1 MRSMNRAEYEARVLE
16 MLGDP
21 RDVARDLRAFQDDA
35 RVLSSK
41 RQHLLEHYPN
51 MWVGIHERKVVA
63 KGETLDSVVEQLVAL
78 GIPRGRAIVRFIS
91 KHPRKMF
98 L

>member
-1 MRSMNRAEYEARVLE
+1 MNRAEYEARVLE
-16 MLGDP
+16 ILGDP
-21 RDVARDLRAFQDDA
+21 RDVARDLRAFSDDA

-41 RQHLLEHYPN
+41 RQHLLERYPN
-51 MWVGIHERKVVA
+51 MWVGIYERKVVA
-63 KGETLDSVVEQLVAL
+63 KGESLDSVIEQLVAL

>member
-41 RQHLLEHYPN
+41 RQHLLEQYPN

-63 KGETLDSVVEQLVAL
+63 KGETLDAVVEQLVAL

>member
-1 MRSMNRAEYEARVLE
+1 MRSMNRAEYEARVLK

-41 RQHLLEHYPN
+41 RQHLLEQYPN

-63 KGETLDSVVEQLVAL
+63 KGETLDAVVEQLVAL